1 MLGRVIHTSA
11 TPHSGKISGQKFCDI
26 DEAMQ
31 ALHGSNFP
39 VETVADSAGGVGVV
53 QAITVLAMTW
63 IKRLQKHSREGGL
76 QGEQDEGQ
84 QRELG

>member
-1 MLGRVIHTSA
+1 MLHHTVAKSQARNFVI
-11 TPHSGKISGQKFCDI
+11 FN
-26 DEAMQ
+26 EAMQ